1 MLSVLSSQISY
12 FEFLYPKFSN
22 STNKQE
28 QKINLLKLIKF
39 QNFSADCVD
48 TNKSSIF
55 QIIERCYNILYPGF
69 GAVGSAHALGARGQQ
84 FEPANPDQV
93 TCSYD
98 LCMSVFI
105 FLDKT
110 CSKNDK
116 HFASGDTWY
125 F

>member
-1 MLSVLSSQISY
+1 MLSVLSRQILH
-12 FEFLYPKFSN
+12 FEFLRPKFAT
-22 STNKQE
+22 STNKQ
-28 QKINLLKLIKF
+28 KISNLLKLIKF

-55 QIIERCYNILYPGF
+55 LIIERCYNILYPGF
-69 GAVGSAHALGARGQQ
+69 GAVGSARALGARGQQ

-110 CSKNDK
+110 
-116 HFASGDTWY
+116 
-125 F
+125 